1 MVVAETVLEGDKYKT
16 DLLVENAGERA
27 DESVWPDVDGL
38 SDVDVLVGTVAV
50 MVISFVVDEVE
61 CAVAETVAA

>member
-1 MVVAETVLEGDKYKT
+1 MLEGDKYKT

-27 DESVWPDVDGL
+27 DESVWSDVDGL
-38 SDVDVLVGTVAV
+38 SDVDVLVGTVAA
-50 MVISFVVDEVE
+50 MVISFVADEVV

>member
-1 MVVAETVLEGDKYKT
+1 MVVAETVLEDDKYKT

-27 DESVWPDVDGL
+27 DESVWSDVDGL
-38 SDVDVLVGTVAV
+38 SDVDVWVGTVAG

-61 CAVAETVAA
+61 CAVAETAAP

>member
-1 MVVAETVLEGDKYKT
+1 MVVAETVLEDDKYKT
-16 DLLVENAGERA
+16 DLLVESAGEKV

-61 CAVAETVAA
+61 CAVAETEAA

>member
-1 MVVAETVLEGDKYKT
+1 M
-16 DLLVENAGERA
+16 
-27 DESVWPDVDGL
+27 WPDADGL
-38 SDVDVLVGTVAV
+38 SDVDVWVGTVAV

>member
-1 MVVAETVLEGDKYKT
+1 MAVAEIVIEGDKYKT
-16 DLLVENAGERA
+16 GLLVENAGERV

-61 CAVAETVAA
+61 CAVAETAAP

>member
-1 MVVAETVLEGDKYKT
+1 MVVAETVLEDDKYKT

-27 DESVWPDVDGL
+27 DEYVWPDVDGL
-38 SDVDVLVGTVAV
+38 SDVDVLVGTVAG

>member
-16 DLLVENAGERA
+16 GLLVENAGERA
-27 DESVWPDVDGL
+27 DESVWPDADGL
-38 SDVDVLVGTVAV
+38 SDVDVWVETVAG

>member
-1 MVVAETVLEGDKYKT
+1 MVVAETVLEDDKYKT

-27 DESVWPDVDGL
+27 DESVWPDADGL
-38 SDVDVLVGTVAV
+38 SDVDVWVGTVAV

-61 CAVAETVAA
+61 CAVAETAAP

>member
-1 MVVAETVLEGDKYKT
+1 MVVAETVLEDDKYKT

-38 SDVDVLVGTVAV
+38 SDVDVLVGTVAG

-61 CAVAETVAA
+61 CAVAETVVA

>member
-1 MVVAETVLEGDKYKT
+1 MVVAETVPEDDKYKT

-38 SDVDVLVGTVAV
+38 SDVDVLVGTVAG

-61 CAVAETVAA
+61 CAVAETVVA

>member
-1 MVVAETVLEGDKYKT
+1 MVVAETVLEDDKYKT
-16 DLLVENAGERA
+16 DLLVDNAGERA
-27 DESVWPDVDGL
+27 DEYVWPDVDGL

>member
-1 MVVAETVLEGDKYKT
+1 MVVAETVLEDDKYKT

-27 DESVWPDVDGL
+27 DEYVWPDVDGL

-61 CAVAETVAA
+61 CAVAETVVA

>member
-27 DESVWPDVDGL
+27 DESVWPDADGL
-38 SDVDVLVGTVAV
+38 SDVDVWVETVAG

-61 CAVAETVAA
+61 CAVAETEAA

>member
-1 MVVAETVLEGDKYKT
+1 MVVAETVLEDDKYKT

-27 DESVWPDVDGL
+27 DEYVWPDVDGL
-38 SDVDVLVGTVAV
+38 SDVDVLVGTVAG

-61 CAVAETVAA
+61 CAVAETVVA

>member
-1 MVVAETVLEGDKYKT
+1 M
-16 DLLVENAGERA
+16 
-27 DESVWPDVDGL
+27 WPEVDGL

-50 MVISFVVDEVE
+50 MVISFVADEVE

>member
-38 SDVDVLVGTVAV
+38 SDVDVLVGTVAG

-61 CAVAETVAA
+61 CSVAETVVA

>member
-1 MVVAETVLEGDKYKT
+1 MVVAETVLEDDKYKT

-38 SDVDVLVGTVAV
+38 SDVDVLVETVAG

-61 CAVAETVAA
+61 CAVAETAAP